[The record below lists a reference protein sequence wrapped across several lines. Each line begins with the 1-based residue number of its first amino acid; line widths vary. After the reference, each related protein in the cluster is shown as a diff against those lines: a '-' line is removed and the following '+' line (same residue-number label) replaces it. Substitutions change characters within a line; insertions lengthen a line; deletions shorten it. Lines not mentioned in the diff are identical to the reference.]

1 MQRSHRRTHL
11 TTKGNIKSE
20 RIPPSPT
27 VYDAGPRPFDSI
39 VHSTDQ
45 HVSMAVQE
53 GARRLGPRGTRLAG
67 KRNSGRALVVA
78 EQAAHACRGQRS
90 SLTRVSKPLSRGRRQ
105 QVDRRKVVFRG
116 GRRGGGPR
124 RRLVIAA
131 RTSTPLDERGAS
143 AHYTTFEHHLE
154 PSRVLCRAR
163 EDASDGAICACG
175 GTVIGL
181 LHDRHQVAC
190 ARLGRWR

>member
-11 TTKGNIKSE
+11 TTKGNINLSAF
-20 RIPPSPT
+20 RHH
-27 VYDAGPRPFDSI
+27 PR
-39 VHSTDQ
+39 STMRDPGRSTLLYTAQ
-45 HVSMAVQE
+45 ISTVSMAVQE

-105 QVDRRKVVFRG
+105 QVDRRKVVVRG